1 MRHAFSGSAARR
13 GAMITELVPL
23 VLRRLDDSLITTS
36 TVPRVNI
43 SSTFAAA
50 ARQSL
55 AGLAGNKLARFF
67 ARAVA
72 Q

>member
-1 MRHAFSGSAARR
+1 
-13 GAMITELVPL
+13 MITELGSL

-36 TVPRVNI
+36 AVPRVSI

-55 AGLAGNKLARFF
+55 AGLAENELARFF
-67 ARAVA
+67 ARAVE

>member
-36 TVPRVNI
+36 AVPRVNI

-50 ARQSL
+50 KVWRDWLGTNWLGSL
-55 AGLAGNKLARFF
+55 LGRLTSTT
-67 ARAVA
+67 
-72 Q
+72 